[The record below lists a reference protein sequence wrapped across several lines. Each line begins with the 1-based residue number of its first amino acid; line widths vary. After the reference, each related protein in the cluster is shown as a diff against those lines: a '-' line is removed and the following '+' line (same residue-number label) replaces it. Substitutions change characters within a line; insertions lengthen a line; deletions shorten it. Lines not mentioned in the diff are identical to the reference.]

1 MAKKR
6 PKQATLD
13 ALFSKLVRELAD
25 YRCEVCGRSYR
36 HEPGGLHCSHHL
48 SRSHGA
54 TRWQLSN
61 ASAKCLE
68 CHAKMDRN
76 PLLHVDWIRERLG
89 VEKYEALKARGNE
102 LMKMTDKDR
111 KELAVELREQLK
123 EAERLNR

>member
-1 MAKKR
+1 
-6 PKQATLD
+6 
-13 ALFSKLVRELAD
+13 
-25 YRCEVCGRSYR
+25 
-36 HEPGGLHCSHHL
+36 
-48 SRSHGA
+48 
-54 TRWQLSN
+54 
-61 ASAKCLE
+61 E

-123 EAERLNR
+123 EAERNNQ

>member
-54 TRWQLSN
+54 TV
-61 ASAKCLE
+61 APFAG
-68 CHAKMDRN
+68 A
-76 PLLHVDWIRERLG
+76 WIETYYRYPRLPISSDTFTT
-89 VEKYEALKARGNE
+89 APRG
-102 LMKMTDKDR
+102 KWITR
-111 KELAVELREQLK
+111 
-123 EAERLNR
+123 